1 MSAELI
7 AVLAV
12 GVSQTLLMVTL
23 AGFLLAAQRGLR
35 EELTTLSNSLADVR
49 ERLARV
55 EGLLEGL
62 RDAIAGR
69 RLGSTGR
76 TDAA

>member
-12 GVSQTLLMVTL
+12 GVSQTLLMVAL

-55 EGLLEGL
+55 EGMLEGL

-69 RLGSTGR
+69 HMDSTGR